1 MKMPQF
7 SRFRLLLIILFAF
20 IALILFLIP
29 IITEWYIEK
38 NDIELIG
45 REIEIEDVDMN
56 LVFGTMELEQV
67 TLFEPNALDTFFHVE
82 ELAVKMA
89 WHKTIWNKLHIRR
102 IAVWAPSIRIRQEME
117 SFNFDDFIQL
127 FDEDSLT
134 QEDLDSESWS
144 WEVNELKIYDGRL
157 DYSDVINELN
167 LSFEEVNVS
176 STGASSEDAV
186 IPIDLGFRTIEGGTI
201 NSEVQIDLND
211 EFYKVNMNIDDV
223 SLQPFSP
230 YLSVVI
236 ALTEFKSL
244 IGGELHVAGSYAQTD
259 SIMFSGDLHL
269 KDLLIKGLKND
280 SILSW
285 KDLQV
290 QIDTAN
296 IRTQKYDFG
305 TIKLIR
311 PYLQFVLTEEGDNFT
326 YSSMDSQADSLFQM
340 QSVSDESEFYNP
352 FELMALY
359 LYDITHTYLSS
370 NFTADTIAVYQG
382 WLDYEEKTLHD
393 PFKMKLWNLSA
404 VAINISPEDDYAF
417 FDLKSKVNE
426 RGNLVGELD
435 ISRRGINDMVL
446 NVEVDNLSISDTNPY
461 VDFYMGHNF
470 DDGNLILIS
479 KNRID
484 NYYLESENSVL
495 IERIKVGDK
504 SGNTSEYNVPLKLAI
519 ALLRDFDGNVDLE
532 LPIDGRLDDPNY
544 RIGRVI
550 LQVIKNILVKAV
562 AAPYKLLAEAV
573 GANEEDMKAITFD
586 PLQSELTPKQQRKL
600 NSISKALEKKPELH
614 ASLVTTN
621 QSDEAP
627 YIAVS
632 ELKKAF
638 WDENKITE
646 RDSTWLPKLKVTSED
661 TLFLNYVQS
670 KITWGDSVNADNLS
684 EIGLELV
691 DTALVNSF
699 SRKLWSERQK
709 NILQYLELNSQV
721 PLENWSFVDSD
732 TLHSDTTSYP
742 YFMVEYR
749 VD

>member
-7 SRFRLLLIILFAF
+7 SRFTLLLIILFAF

-102 IAVWAPSIRIRQEME
+102 ITVWAPSIRIKQEME

-311 PYLQFVLTEEGDNFT
+311 PYLQFVLTEEGIISLIRQWIVRQIAYFKCKACQMNRNFT
-326 YSSMDSQADSLFQM
+326 
-340 QSVSDESEFYNP
+340 
-352 FELMALY
+352 
-359 LYDITHTYLSS
+359 IRS
-370 NFTADTIAVYQG
+370 N
-382 WLDYEEKTLHD
+382 
-393 PFKMKLWNLSA
+393 
-404 VAINISPEDDYAF
+404 
-417 FDLKSKVNE
+417 
-426 RGNLVGELD
+426 
-435 ISRRGINDMVL
+435 
-446 NVEVDNLSISDTNPY
+446 
-461 VDFYMGHNF
+461 
-470 DDGNLILIS
+470 
-479 KNRID
+479 
-484 NYYLESENSVL
+484 
-495 IERIKVGDK
+495 
-504 SGNTSEYNVPLKLAI
+504 
-519 ALLRDFDGNVDLE
+519 
-532 LPIDGRLDDPNY
+532 
-544 RIGRVI
+544 
-550 LQVIKNILVKAV
+550 
-562 AAPYKLLAEAV
+562 
-573 GANEEDMKAITFD
+573 
-586 PLQSELTPKQQRKL
+586 
-600 NSISKALEKKPELH
+600 
-614 ASLVTTN
+614 
-621 QSDEAP
+621 
-627 YIAVS
+627 
-632 ELKKAF
+632 
-638 WDENKITE
+638 
-646 RDSTWLPKLKVTSED
+646 
-661 TLFLNYVQS
+661 
-670 KITWGDSVNADNLS
+670 
-684 EIGLELV
+684 
-691 DTALVNSF
+691 
-699 SRKLWSERQK
+699 
-709 NILQYLELNSQV
+709 
-721 PLENWSFVDSD
+721 
-732 TLHSDTTSYP
+732 
-742 YFMVEYR
+742 
-749 VD
+749 